1 MPGGSP
7 RTRGENTVNA
17 LAYDLF
23 TTLGIGFGLMVAGAL
38 WKAQKKAIRRDLTRI
53 LQVIQRRA

>member
-1 MPGGSP
+1 M
-7 RTRGENTVNA
+7 NA

-38 WKAQKKAIRRDLTRI
+38 WKAQKQAIRRDLTRI